1 MKIGNRLIGVKHKP
15 FIVAELSGNHSGSLK
30 NALKLIKLAKNQV
43 QMQLRYKH
51 THLTILL

>member
-30 NALKLIKLAKNQV
+30 
-43 QMQLRYKH
+43 MH
-51 THLTILL
+51 